1 MKLFRKKKNR
11 LDANPRT
18 EVLARRIAGRIVWVQ
33 SRIAK
38 CLNERTRHL
47 TRRQKLVWLI
57 LFSLLFGA
65 VNLWLLIGSITN
77 K

>member
-1 MKLFRKKKNR
+1 MKLFRKRKRTALRPRQEKMA
-11 LDANPRT
+11 AN
-18 EVLARRIAGRIVWVQ
+18 IAGRIVRVQ
-33 SRIAK
+33 SRIADR
-38 CLNERTRHL
+38 LNERTRHL

-77 K
+77 